1 MRMSWKGCRGLGV
14 GCLAVAGA
22 AVVAGCGGSSGTATG
37 ASPATTAKAAPITVY
52 SGQHEQTMGK
62 LVSDF
67 ERRTGIQVKLR
78 SNDEASLANQI
89 LREGSS
95 SPADVFVAEN
105 PPALTVLE
113 QHGMFA
119 PVAAGTLRA
128 VPARY
133 NAPNGDWVALSAR
146 SAVLAFNTRQLKASQ
161 LPSSLLD
168 LAKPAWKGRVGF
180 APTETDFQPLITAVA
195 TLKGDKAALTWLKG
209 LKANGKIYDDNETL
223 IAAVNRGEVATGLVD
238 HYYWY
243 RLRDE
248 VGKADTHSALH
259 YFSGG
264 DPGAL
269 VDVSGAAAL
278 KSSPHA
284 AEAQQFLKYL
294 VSRPAQE
301 IVATSESYEYPLGS
315 GVTTKKPLKPF
326 SQLQPPRISVQQLG
340 NGKSALQALQQ
351 VGLL

>member
-1 MRMSWKGCRGLGV
+1 MLGV
-14 GCLAVAGA
+14 VALS
-22 AVVAGCGGSSGTATG
+22 GCGGSSGGGGAATVSKSG
-37 ASPATTAKAAPITVY
+37 PITVY

-62 LVSDF
+62 LVADF
-67 ERRTGIQVKLR
+67 ERRTGITVKLR
-78 SNDEASLANQI
+78 SSDEASLANQV

-95 SPADVFVAEN
+95 SPADVFVSEN

-113 QHGMFA
+113 HQGLLA
-119 PVAAGTLRA
+119 PVDPATLA
-128 VPARY
+128 KVPSRY
-133 NAPNGDWVALSAR
+133 NAPKGDWVALSAR
-146 SAVLAFNTRQLKASQ
+146 SAVLAYNTKQVTSAQ
-161 LPSSLLD
+161 LPTTLLD

-180 APTETDFQPLITAVA
+180 APTETDFQPLITAVQTLDGKQAA
-195 TLKGDKAALTWLKG
+195 TDWLEG
-209 LKANGKIYDDNETL
+209 LKANAKIYDDNETL

-248 VGKADTHSALH
+248 VGASNVDSALH
-259 YFSGG
+259 YFTNG

-269 VDVSGAAAL
+269 VDVSGAAVL
-278 KSSPHA
+278 RSSSHA
-284 AEAQQFLKYL
+284 AEAQRFLAYL

-315 GVTTKKPLKPF
+315 GVTTKRPLKPF
-326 SQLQPPRISVQQLG
+326 AQLQPPHLTVEQLG
-340 NGKSALQALQQ
+340 DGKSALQALQQ